1 MKIFTIGFAKKNAEK
16 FFGLLLDNKVKKVVD
31 IRLNNKS
38 QLAGFTKEDDLKF
51 FLKNI
56 GDIGYEHCTA
66 LVPTKEIFDGFRD
79 KRISWE
85 EFTEEYK
92 NVLQKRNA
100 MEQLDLES
108 LDHACLLCSEDLP
121 EYCHRRLAAEE
132 IQKITGCEVVHL

>member
-16 FFGLLLDNKVKKVVD
+16 FFGLLLDNKVRKVAD

-38 QLAGFTKEDDLKF
+38 QLAGFSKEDDLRF

-56 GDIGYEHCTA
+56 GNIGYEHCTA
-66 LVPTKEIFDGFRD
+66 LVPTKELFDGFRD
-79 KRISWE
+79 KRLGWE
-85 EFTEEYK
+85 EFSEEYK
-92 NVLQKRNA
+92 KLLQKRNA

-121 EYCHRRLAAEE
+121 EHCHRRLAAEE
-132 IQKITGCEVVHL
+132 IQKITGCEIIHL

>member
-38 QLAGFTKEDDLKF
+38 QLAGFTKEDDLRF
-51 FLKNI
+51 FLKKI

-66 LVPTKEIFDGFRD
+66 LVPTKELFDGFRD
-79 KRISWE
+79 KRISWDQ
-85 EFTEEYK
+85 FTEEYK

-100 MEQLDLES
+100 MEQLDLEG

-121 EYCHRRLAAEE
+121 EYCHRRLAA
-132 IQKITGCEVVHL
+132 